1 MRHFLVL
8 LMLIPMLAFA
18 QTRGDLDPP
27 VDDGEL
33 PTDPTNTQGDL
44 NQNNQNSTVD
54 SFNKN
59 TTNVGAGAGNP
70 MPVNTAIAPSLIT
83 NGTDTCLISSSNGIQ
98 IVSIGYSKGKYVQDE
113 ECNRRKDA
121 RMFNE
126 LGMTIAAVSRM
137 CQNDGNWK
145 AMFEAG
151 TPCPVLVRGSMV
163 FGKRAMLAM
172 KTNPELYIPD
182 YSESTAG
189 YYDQVLGMGE
199 SDEVESDGSSRSISD
214 RFRSSTSS
222 DEPVE

>member
-8 LMLIPMLAFA
+8 FMLIPMLAFA

-83 NGTDTCLISSSNGIQ
+83 NGTDTCLISSSNGVQ

-126 LGMTIAAVSRM
+126 
-137 CQNDGNWK
+137 
-145 AMFEAG
+145 
-151 TPCPVLVRGSMV
+151 
-163 FGKRAMLAM
+163 
-172 KTNPELYIPD
+172 
-182 YSESTAG
+182 
-189 YYDQVLGMGE
+189 
-199 SDEVESDGSSRSISD
+199 
-214 RFRSSTSS
+214 
-222 DEPVE
+222 